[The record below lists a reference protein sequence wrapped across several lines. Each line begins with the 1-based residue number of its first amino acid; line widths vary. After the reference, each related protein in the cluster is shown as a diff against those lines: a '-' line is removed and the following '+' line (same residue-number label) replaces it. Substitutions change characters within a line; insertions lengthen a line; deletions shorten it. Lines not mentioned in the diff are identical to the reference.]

1 MPTLEERVAALEAW
15 QRQIENTKYEMTYSG
30 QDLEGTLDFV
40 NERKLVS
47 GRKEVE
53 PIVSTGNMKI
63 FTVTLDAKY
72 SDYTY
77 RPIIEFELEWY
88 ASTYAINK
96 VKPEKV
102 LTKAT
107 SADGTGKIMLRFV
120 TDGLPSST
128 SSVTY
133 AISYVIMEGTDI

>member
-15 QRQIENTKYEMTYSG
+15 QLQIENTKYEMTYSG
-30 QDLEGTLDFV
+30 QDLEGALDFV

-53 PIVSTGNMKI
+53 PQSSSGNLKI
-63 FTVTLDAKY
+63 FAVTLDTKY

-88 ASTYAINK
+88 LSGGAINK

-102 LTKAT
+102 LTKST
-107 SADGTGKIMLRFV
+107 TEGGLGRINLTFV
-120 TDGLPSST
+120 IDGLPTT
-128 SSVTY
+128 SSSATY
-133 AISYVIMEGTDI
+133 AISYVIMEGTDM

>member
-15 QRQIENTKYEMTYSG
+15 QLQIENTKYEMTYSG
-30 QDLEGTLDFV
+30 QDLEGMLDFV

-53 PIVSTGNMKI
+53 PQSSTGDLKI

-88 ASTYAINK
+88 TSTNVINK

-107 SADGTGKIMLRFV
+107 AVGGTGKIMLTFV
-120 TDGLPSST
+120 TNGLPT
-128 SSVTY
+128 PASSVTY